1 MDSLQGR
8 TLGGRYEVI
17 ELIGRGGTAD
27 TYRATD
33 HTLGRDV
40 ALKVLMDRS
49 DDTNTRLLSE
59 ARAMARLNH
68 PRIVA
73 IYDAGEDQGLYYI
86 VMELIRGKTLSALES
101 GELGYKQALTYVY
114 EILEALEYAN
124 SQGVVHR
131 DIKPSNV
138 MIVEGGK
145 HVKLTDF
152 GLARRAS
159 DVTQTTRTG
168 QIVGTISYLAPE
180 RFLSKPADVRS
191 DLYSVGI
198 VMYEIFTGTL
208 PFRSDRDDIVAT
220 MYSHVH
226 DLPTPPREINRNI
239 PESLEAVIMRAIARE
254 PGQRYQTAREFLLD
268 ISALHGAGQAQAQQQ
283 QQQQQQRAAQ
293 AAPQPPPSAPVQ
305 PSPQSAGSIPDAPRT
320 YAPGQKT
327 GPTDPVLRQA
337 LDRALAPAR
346 NRSDAL
352 ENVLKG
358 MIATRRRN
366 YDEARDA
373 YLVAMHELSVT
384 GNEVEYA
391 KTALKF
397 GAMVLQKAADGKRDR
412 NELRDAVN
420 RLNECLKIFREYGL
434 REQYAHTEYTIN
446 ALERTAIGVIF

>member
-8 TLGGRYEVI
+8 TLAGRYEII

-33 HTLGRDV
+33 HTLSRDV
-40 ALKVLMDRS
+40 AVKVLVDRS
-49 DDTNTRLLSE
+49 DDTNARLLAE

-68 PRIVA
+68 QRIVA
-73 IYDAGEDQGLYYI
+73 IYDAGEWEGLSYI
-86 VMELIRGKTLSALES
+86 VMEFVPGKTLSALES
-101 GELGYKQALTYVY
+101 GELGYKQALGYVA
-114 EILEALEYAN
+114 EVLEALEYAN
-124 SQGVVHR
+124 SQGVIHR
-131 DIKPSNV
+131 DIKPSNI
-138 MIVEGGK
+138 MILEGGK

-168 QIVGTISYLAPE
+168 QIIGTISYLAPE

-208 PFRSDRDDIVAT
+208 PFRNDRDDIVAT

-226 DLPTPPREINRNI
+226 DFPTPPREINRNI
-239 PESLEAVIMRAIARE
+239 PEPLENVIMRGIDRE
-254 PGQRYQTAREFLLD
+254 PGKRYQNAREFLAEVSEPARHAGLARPGR
-268 ISALHGAGQAQAQQQ
+268 SRAL
-283 QQQQQQRAAQ
+283 RR
-293 AAPQPPPSAPVQ
+293 PSRPARRT
-305 PSPQSAGSIPDAPRT
+305 GSSDS
-320 YAPGQKT
+320 G
-327 GPTDPVLRQA
+327 LRNA

-373 YLVAMHELSVT
+373 YLVAMHELSAI
-384 GNEVEYA
+384 GNEVEFA

-397 GAMVLQKAADGKRDR
+397 GAMILQKAADGRRDR

-420 RLNECLKIFREYGL
+420 RLNDCLKIFREYGL
-434 REQYAHTEYTIN
+434 QEQYSHAEYTIN

>member
-1 MDSLQGR
+1 MDHLQGR
-8 TLGGRYEVI
+8 TLGGGRYEVI

-27 TYRATD
+27 TYRAND
-33 HTLGRDV
+33 RTLGRDV
-40 ALKVLMDRS
+40 AIKVLMDRS
-49 DDTNTRLLSE
+49 DDTNARLLSE

-68 PRIVA
+68 PRVVA
-73 IYDAGEDQGLYYI
+73 VYDAGEEDGIYYI
-86 VMELIRGKTLSALES
+86 VMELIRGKTLSSLES
-101 GELGYKQALTYVY
+101 GELGYKQALLYIAEV
-114 EILEALEYAN
+114 LEALDYAN
-124 SQGVVHR
+124 AEGVIHR

-145 HVKLTDF
+145 HVKLMDF

-180 RFLSKPADVRS
+180 RFLSKPADARS

-198 VMYEIFTGTL
+198 LMYEIFTGTL
-208 PFRSDRDDIVAT
+208 PFRNDRDDIVAT

-226 DLPTPPREINRNI
+226 DIPTSPREINRNI
-239 PESLEAVIMRAIARE
+239 PEDLERVIMRAIERD
-254 PGQRYQTAREFLLD
+254 PGLRYQTAHEFCED
-268 ISALHGAGQAQAQQQ
+268 VTALMGA
-283 QQQQQQRAAQ
+283 
-293 AAPQPPPSAPVQ
+293 QPPPTAKNKQ
-305 PSPQSAGSIPDAPRT
+305 PRT
-320 YAPGQKT
+320 FAPPDRKT
-327 GPTDPVLRQA
+327 PTDPMLRQA

-366 YDEARDA
+366 YEEARDA
-373 YLVAMHELSVT
+373 YLVAMHELKAN

-412 NELRDAVN
+412 TELRDAVN
-420 RLNECLKIFREYGL
+420 RLNEALKTFREFGL
-434 REQYAHTEYTIN
+434 QEAFAHAEYTIN

>member
-1 MDSLQGR
+1 MEHLQGR
-8 TLGGRYEVI
+8 TLGGRYKIV

-27 TYRATD
+27 TFRATD
-33 HTLGRDV
+33 ETLGRDV
-40 ALKVLMDRS
+40 ALKVLVDRS
-49 DDTNTRLLSE
+49 DDTNARLLSE

-73 IYDAGEDQGLYYI
+73 VYDAGEDDGLYYI
-86 VMELIRGKTLSALES
+86 VMELIRGKNLSSAES
-101 GELGYKQALTYVY
+101 GELGYKQALGYIYDV
-114 EILEALEYAN
+114 LEALDYAN
-124 SQGVVHR
+124 AQGVIHR

-138 MIVEGGK
+138 MILEGGK

-180 RFLSKPADVRS
+180 RFLSKPADARS

-208 PFRSDRDDIVAT
+208 PFRNDRDDIVAT

-226 DLPTPPREINRNI
+226 DTPTPPREINRNI
-239 PESLEAVIMRAIARE
+239 PEPLERVILRAIDRDPE
-254 PGQRYQTAREFLLD
+254 SRYQTAHDFLCD
-268 ISALHGAGQAQAQQQ
+268 IQALLGA
-283 QQQQQQRAAQ
+283 
-293 AAPQPPPSAPVQ
+293 QPPPHAQ
-305 PSPQSAGSIPDAPRT
+305 TKAPRS
-320 YAPGQKT
+320 YAPREGRTQA
-327 GPTDPVLRQA
+327 DPMLQQA

-366 YDEARDA
+366 YEEARDA
-373 YLVAMHELSVT
+373 YLVAMHELKAV

-397 GAMVLQKAADGKRDR
+397 GAMILQKAADGKRDR

-420 RLNECLKIFREYGL
+420 TLNECLGIFREYGL
-434 REQYAHTEYTIN
+434 QEQFSHTEYTIN

>member
-1 MDSLQGR
+1 VDSLQGR
-8 TLGGRYEVI
+8 TIDGRYEIV

-27 TYRATD
+27 TYRAND

-40 ALKVLMDRS
+40 AVKVLVDRS

-73 IYDAGEDQGLYYI
+73 VYDAGEDDGISYI
-86 VMELIRGKTLSALES
+86 VMELVPGKTLSALES
-101 GELGYKQALTYVY
+101 GELGYKQALGYIAEV
-114 EILEALEYAN
+114 LEALEYAN
-124 SQGVVHR
+124 AQGVIHR
-131 DIKPSNV
+131 DIKPSNI
-138 MIVEGGK
+138 MTLDSGR

-168 QIVGTISYLAPE
+168 QIIGTISYLAPE

-208 PFRSDRDDIVAT
+208 PFRNDREDIVAT

-226 DLPTPPREINRNI
+226 DQPTPPREINRNI
-239 PESLEAVIMRAIARE
+239 PESLEVVIMRAIERD
-254 PGQRYQTAREFLLD
+254 PGKRYQNAKEFLTEVQ
-268 ISALHGAGQAQAQQQ
+268 ALAG
-283 QQQQQQRAAQ
+283 
-293 AAPQPPPSAPVQ
+293 APVGQ
-305 PSPQSAGSIPDAPRT
+305 PATEARSPKTFSPSIGTA
-320 YAPGQKT
+320 
-327 GPTDPVLRQA
+327 PTDPALRSA

-358 MIATRRRN
+358 MIATRRRS

-373 YLVAMHELSVT
+373 YLVAMHELSALE
-384 GNEVEYA
+384 NHVEYA

-397 GAMVLQKAADGKRDR
+397 AAMILQKAADGRRDR
-412 NELRDAVN
+412 TELRDAVN
-420 RLNECLKIFREYGL
+420 RLNDCLKIFRDYGL
-434 REQYAHTEYTIN
+434 QEQFTHAEYTIN

>member
-1 MDSLQGR
+1 VDSLQGR
-8 TLGGRYEVI
+8 TLAGRYEIV
-17 ELIGRGGTAD
+17 ELVGRGGTAD

-33 HTLGRDV
+33 HTLSRDV
-40 ALKVLMDRS
+40 AVKVLVDRS
-49 DDTNTRLLSE
+49 DDTNARLLAE

-73 IYDAGEDQGLYYI
+73 IYDAGEWEGLSYI
-86 VMELIRGKTLSALES
+86 VMEFVPGKTLSALES
-101 GELGYKQALTYVY
+101 GELGYKQALGYIV
-114 EILEALEYAN
+114 EVLEALEYAN
-124 SQGVVHR
+124 SQGVIHR
-131 DIKPSNV
+131 DIKPSNI
-138 MIVEGGK
+138 MILQGGK

-208 PFRSDRDDIVAT
+208 PFRNDRDDIVAT

-226 DLPTPPREINRNI
+226 DFPTPPREINRNI
-239 PESLEAVIMRAIARE
+239 PEALENVIMRGIDRE
-254 PGQRYQTAREFLLD
+254 PGKRYQNARDFLAD
-268 ISALHGAGQAQAQQQ
+268 VAALAGAPP
-283 QQQQQQRAAQ
+283 
-293 AAPQPPPSAPVQ
+293 APSPSERTPKTFAPSASSAP
-305 PSPQSAGSIPDAPRT
+305 SAGTSE
-320 YAPGQKT
+320 T
-327 GPTDPVLRQA
+327 GLRGA
-337 LDRALAPAR
+337 IDRALAPAR

-373 YLVAMHELSVT
+373 YLVAMHELSAM
-384 GNEVEYA
+384 GNEVEFA

-397 GAMVLQKAADGKRDR
+397 GAMILQKAADGRRDR

-420 RLNECLKIFREYGL
+420 RLNDSLKIFREYGL
-434 REQYAHTEYTIN
+434 QEQYSHAEYTIN